1 VWPAVTAGAFLVNYT
16 TYGSLLTSVLIAVGN
31 TLEAVVGAQLVEW
44 FANGTRCFLRG
55 RDVFRFALYAGLLS
69 TMISPFVGLTSLAL
83 AGFADW
89 HRYGAVWLTWWLGD
103 VGGNLV
109 VAPFLVLWATTPR
122 PDWQS
127 RRSLE
132 AAALLLAI
140 AVLGSFVVFPAAPV
154 PESGYPPVFLS
165 FPLILWAA
173 FSFGPR
179 GSSAAVLL
187 LCGIATWATVLGV
200 GPFAVGSENQSLL
213 MLDSFLAVLS
223 LTSMG
228 LGAVV
233 DEQRSTAQA
242 LKSAEH
248 QLQAWLVRE
257 QGERIQAEATSRA
270 KDQFLAVLGHELR
283 SPLAALSHASGALAK
298 LDREPQHQ
306 NLIAILHRQTRFL
319 ARLVDDLLDVS
330 RLDSGKVRL
339 VTERVDLKEAVERCV
354 ASFRASG
361 VLRDRVVTHDL
372 GSAWIHADPT
382 RLVQVITNLL
392 ENAAKFTTAGGR
404 IHVAVGVE
412 SQEAVLR
419 VRDDGRGIDAK
430 TLPHIFDFFAQAD
443 DALDRSHGG
452 LGIGLTIVRR
462 LVEVHGG
469 TVEASS
475 AGLGHGSEFVVRL
488 PSDRSPALSEPAA
501 MVARPD
507 AGQPLRVLVIE
518 DYDDS
523 SEALEL
529 CLRML
534 GHDVASAASGER
546 GVELAAQWQPH
557 VGLVD
562 IGLPGLDGYEVARRI
577 RGSAIGKQMRLL
589 AITGYGEP
597 HMKRRAL
604 DAGFDDCLVKPV
616 DPDRLEGMLSGAPR
630 HAAVG

>member
-1 VWPAVTAGAFLVNYT
+1 MWPAVTAGAFLVNYT

-69 TMISPFVGLTSLAL
+69 TMISPFVGVTSLAL
-83 AGFADW
+83 DGFADW
-89 HRYGAVWLTWWLGD
+89 DRYGAMWLTWWLGD

-109 VAPFLVLWATTPR
+109 VAPVLVLWATTPR

-140 AVLGSFVVFPAAPV
+140 GVLGSFVVFPAAPV

-187 LCGIATWATVLGV
+187 LSVVATWATVLGV
-200 GPFAVGSENQSLL
+200 GPFVVGSENQSLL

-223 LTSMG
+223 LTGMG

-242 LKSAEH
+242 LKSAER
-248 QLQAWLVRE
+248 QLQAWLRRE

-339 VTERVDLKEAVERCV
+339 VAERVDLKEAVERCE

-372 GSAWIHADPT
+372 GSAWIRADPT

-404 IHVAVGVE
+404 IHIAVGVE

-475 AGLGHGSEFVVRL
+475 AGLGRGSEFVVRL

-501 MVARPD
+501 MIARPD

-523 SEALEL
+523 REALEL

-534 GHDVASAASGER
+534 GHDVASTANGER

-577 RGSAIGKQMRLL
+577 RGSAIGKQMRLF

-616 DPDRLEGMLSGAPR
+616 DPDRLEGILSGAPK

>member
-1 VWPAVTAGAFLVNYT
+1 
-16 TYGSLLTSVLIAVGN
+16 
-31 TLEAVVGAQLVEW
+31 
-44 FANGTRCFLRG
+44 
-55 RDVFRFALYAGLLS
+55 
-69 TMISPFVGLTSLAL
+69 
-83 AGFADW
+83 
-89 HRYGAVWLTWWLGD
+89 
-103 VGGNLV
+103 
-109 VAPFLVLWATTPR
+109 
-122 PDWQS
+122 
-127 RRSLE
+127 
-132 AAALLLAI
+132 
-140 AVLGSFVVFPAAPV
+140 
-154 PESGYPPVFLS
+154 
-165 FPLILWAA
+165 
-173 FSFGPR
+173 
-179 GSSAAVLL
+179 
-187 LCGIATWATVLGV
+187 
-200 GPFAVGSENQSLL
+200 
-213 MLDSFLAVLS
+213 
-223 LTSMG
+223 
-228 LGAVV
+228 
-233 DEQRSTAQA
+233 
-242 LKSAEH
+242 
-248 QLQAWLVRE
+248 VRE

-361 VLRDRVVTHDL
+361 VLCDRVVTHDL

-404 IHVAVGVE
+404 IHIAVGVE

-523 SEALEL
+523 REALEL